1 MEAINQK
8 YRIKETFRN
17 GADTY
22 CRVERIEDEK
32 PFYIQFFSADNASVS
47 AQELMQRQVIALNHA
62 RFKHANAIP
71 FYPPEIGEDGM
82 VLLQN
87 ELSGKS
93 LAEVFKSS
101 GRPLSEERT
110 VRITYSI
117 ASALAALHDSDL
129 VHGSLSANHIL
140 IGDGDEGFLSF
151 LPLPKDFDSRK
162 ELYQAPEHQP
172 GKSAAYTDDIYAFGV
187 ILVELFTAII
197 PFGTGGQREGKSSR
211 NAYEYY
217 RSGLSSL
224 NSDTEQAFASVILR
238 CLNPDPSKRYQ
249 NGIDLFIDIRRNVE
263 DWANENHF
271 LNLPSLI
278 PVIEKPVDKPNI
290 SFAQKEPD
298 TGAEESEDHRKKKK
312 KSSTLISF
320 IMAMAIIAAAVI
332 LFMYYSKNLSTPAA
346 RDNLRHTL
354 EILNV
359 TQTAMASTPTLT
371 ATVEPTVA
379 PNVVEIVWPTPT
391 VTIPAAGQAT
401 IIPIGTPTGT
411 FEPVSLPIT
420 RELGAVVRWEQDQ
433 KKMVFV
439 PDGDFL
445 MGIDGTFGFT
455 MQGTMKKHSVYLD
468 PFWID
473 QSEVTFEQYAGCVDG
488 GDCQPSTVSGEE
500 AADKLP
506 VSGISWADAV
516 AYCRWAGKRLPTEAE
531 WEKAARGIDGRLYPW
546 GFHSPQLTDET
557 QWFPEEVST
566 AGNNLNDLS
575 PYGAVDMAG
584 NRSEWVSDFYTANV
598 TISDDMRNPAGPV
611 NGTLRTVK
619 GGEAGRAAAEMNW
632 FLFSRFGADPNTPQ
646 PYSFRC
652 AVSDTD
658 VTDDKVF
665 VDGTPAKTAEMA
677 AQMQP
682 GTDCTSRIGFV
693 SDISVPDGTAVQAG
707 ETVTKTWRFRN
718 IGTCRLGDGY
728 KIVWI
733 DPFHQNPQK
742 LFDFNAEIE
751 PNAEGEVSITFPVV
765 GSGKTKINFRFADPD
780 GNTFGLGE
788 RGLGELWIDY
798 LVQ

>member
-17 GADTY
+17 GTDTY

-32 PFYIQFFSADNASVS
+32 SFYIQFFSADNASVS

-93 LAEVFKSS
+93 LAEVFKAS

-129 VHGSLSANHIL
+129 VHGSLSANHVL

-172 GKSAAYTDDIYAFGV
+172 EKSAAYTDDIYASGV

-197 PFGTGGQREGKSSR
+197 PYGTAGQREDKSGR

-224 NSDTEQAFASVILR
+224 NSDTEQAFAPVILR

-278 PVIEKPVDKPNI
+278 PVIEKPTDKPNL
-290 SFAQKEPD
+290 SFEKKGVDTNANEP
-298 TGAEESEDHRKKKK
+298 EERRRKKK

-332 LFMYYSKNLSTPAA
+332 LFMYYSKNLSTPTA
-346 RDNLRHTL
+346 RENFRQTL
-354 EILNV
+354 EILNI
-359 TQTAMASTPTLT
+359 TQTAMASSPTVTETLEPT
-371 ATVEPTVA
+371 ATQ
-379 PNVVEIVWPTPT
+379 NVVEIVWPTQT
-391 VTIPAAGQAT
+391 VTIPVAGQAT
-401 IIPIGTPTGT
+401 MIPIGTPTGT

-420 RELGAVVRWEQDQ
+420 RELGAVVRWNQDQ
-433 KKMVFV
+433 KNMVFV

-473 QSEVTFEQYAGCVDG
+473 QAEVTFEEYASCVDAG
-488 GDCQPSTVSGEE
+488 ECQPSTIAKEE
-500 AADKLP
+500 AGDQLP
-506 VSGISWADAV
+506 VSGISWTDAV
-516 AYCRWAGKRLPTEAE
+516 NYCRWAGKRLPTEAE

-546 GFHSPQLTDET
+546 GFHSPQFTDET
-557 QWFPEEVST
+557 EWFPKEVSA

-584 NRSEWVSDFYTANV
+584 NRSEWVNDFYTANV
-598 TISDDMRNPAGPV
+598 IITDGMSNPIGPV

-632 FLFSRFGADPNTPQ
+632 FVFSRFGADAKTPQ

-652 AVSDTD
+652 AASDTD
-658 VTDDKVF
+658 VTADKVF
-665 VDGTPAKTAEMA
+665 VDGTPAKTAAMA
-677 AQMQP
+677 AQLEP
-682 GTDCTSRIGFV
+682 ARDCNSRIGFV
-693 SDISVPDGTAVQAG
+693 SDVTIPDGTTVKAG
-707 ETVTKTWRFRN
+707 EIVTKTWRFRN

-728 KIVWI
+728 KLVWT

-742 LFDFNAEIE
+742 LFDFNAVIE
-751 PNAEGEVSITFPVV
+751 PQAEGEVSITFPVV
-765 GSGKTKINFRFADPD
+765 GSGKTKINFRFADPN